1 MSQLHVNHIK
11 SQVESDYTNL
21 IDLSDTNAKDKQLE
35 NFFLTRALAAYSLE
49 HHSQITPRTAAES
62 IVDGSGDNG
71 IDAIYYDAKSKY
83 LFLVQSKWIHNG
95 KGQPENGEVKKF
107 ISGIKDLLNFRFD
120 RFNDKVKNKEVIIK
134 NAICDPKT
142 KYQIILTYTGIN
154 DLAEPSRRDFADLL
168 QELNDASELVY
179 LSIFN
184 QKRIHSSLVISSEN
198 LEPIDLTIQLKCF
211 GKITEPNI
219 GFYGQVNG
227 VEVYSWFDK
236 YRKRLFAKNIR
247 GVLGETDVNKEITQ
261 TLDENPEHFWFF
273 NNGITLISDSIE
285 KNMVGGASTDVGQ
298 FLCNNLSIVNG
309 AQTVSSIGKFGEENP
324 KKLENVYV
332 PVRII
337 QLNGAE
343 ENFGQKITKAN
354 NTQNRVKNRDF
365 VTFDLEQTRIREE
378 LLIDG
383 IDYRIS
389 RGEYENNDK
398 ISFELVESTTSLACA
413 SNDISIVVQLKREIG
428 VLWDDLENAPYKKLF
443 NPMVTGRFVYN
454 CVRTQRIIEQSIK
467 AKELLLESGRDKSI
481 VIHGNRVISMLVFN
495 TIDTKKYKEN
505 KFDFDN
511 PKLLEV
517 MDNKVSDIFELIK
530 GIIDSDYEKAIIVTL
545 FKNKTKTNDIFEKIK
560 VANNVYKK

>member
-11 SQVESDYTNL
+11 SQIESDYKDL
-21 IDLSDTNAKDKQLE
+21 IDLSDTSAKDKQLE
-35 NFFLTRALAAYSLE
+35 NFFLTRGLAAYSLQ

-83 LFLVQSKWIHNG
+83 LYFVQSKWIHNG
-95 KGQPENGEVKKF
+95 KGEPENGEVKKF
-107 ISGIKDLLNFRFD
+107 ISGIKDLLNFKFD

-179 LSIFN
+179 LSNFN

-261 TLDENPEHFWFF
+261 TLEENPEHFWFF
-273 NNGITLISDSIE
+273 NNGITLITDSIE
-285 KNMVGGASTDVGQ
+285 KNMVGGASTDVGH

-309 AQTVSSIGKFGEENP
+309 AQTVSSIGKFGEDNP
-324 KKLENVYV
+324 AKLEKVYV

-389 RGEYENNDK
+389 RGEYESNDK
-398 ISFELVESTTSLACA
+398 ISFELVESTTALACA

-443 NPMVTGRFVYN
+443 NPIVTGRFVYN

-467 AKELLLESGRDKSI
+467 TKESLLESGRDKSI

-495 TIDTKKYKEN
+495 TIDTKKYKES

-517 MDNKVSDIFELIK
+517 MEKKVLDIFELMK
-530 GIIDSDYEKAIIVTL
+530 NIIDSDYDKAIIVTL
-545 FKNKTKTNDIFEKIK
+545 FKNKKKTNDIFEKIK
-560 VANNVYKK
+560 VANTVYN

>member
-11 SQVESDYTNL
+11 SQIESDYKDL

-35 NFFLTRALAAYSLE
+35 NFFLTRGLAAYSLQ

-71 IDAIYYDAKSKY
+71 IDAIYYDPKSKY
-83 LFLVQSKWIHNG
+83 LYFVQSKWIHNG
-95 KGQPENGEVKKF
+95 KGEPENGEVKKF
-107 ISGIKDLLNFRFD
+107 ISGIKDLLNFKFD

-179 LSIFN
+179 LSNFN

-261 TLDENPEHFWFF
+261 TLEENPEHFWFF
-273 NNGITLISDSIE
+273 NNGITLITDSIE
-285 KNMVGGASTDVGQ
+285 KNMVGGASTDVGH

-309 AQTVSSIGKFGEENP
+309 AQTVSSIGKFGEDNP
-324 KKLENVYV
+324 AKLEKVYV

-389 RGEYENNDK
+389 RGEYESNDK
-398 ISFELVESTTSLACA
+398 ISFELVESTTALACA

-443 NPMVTGRFVYN
+443 NPIVTGRFVYN

-467 AKELLLESGRDKSI
+467 TKESLLESGRDKSI

-495 TIDTKKYKEN
+495 TIDTKKYKES
-505 KFDFDN
+505 KFDFEN
-511 PKLLEV
+511 PKLLDV
-517 MDNKVSDIFELIK
+517 MEKKVLDIFDLMK
-530 GIIDSDYEKAIIVTL
+530 DVIDSDYDKAIIVTL
-545 FKNKTKTNDIFEKIK
+545 FKNKKKTNDIFEKIK
-560 VANNVYKK
+560 VANTVYN

>member
-11 SQVESDYTNL
+11 SQIESDYKDL

-35 NFFLTRALAAYSLE
+35 NFFLTRGLAAYSLQ
-49 HHSQITPRTAAES
+49 HHSQITPKTAAES

-71 IDAIYYDAKSKY
+71 IDAIYYDAKNKY
-83 LFLVQSKWIHNG
+83 LYFVQSKWIHNG
-95 KGQPENGEVKKF
+95 KGEPENGEVKKF

-179 LSIFN
+179 LSNFN

-261 TLDENPEHFWFF
+261 TLEENPEHFWFF
-273 NNGITLISDSIE
+273 NNGITLITDSIE
-285 KNMVGGASTDVGQ
+285 KNMVGGASTDVGH

-309 AQTVSSIGKFGEENP
+309 AQTVSSIGKFGEDNP
-324 KKLENVYV
+324 AKLEKVYV

-389 RGEYENNDK
+389 RGEYESNDK
-398 ISFELVESTTSLACA
+398 ISFELVESTTALACA

-443 NPMVTGRFVYN
+443 NPIVTGRFVYN

-467 AKELLLESGRDKSI
+467 TKESLLDSGRDKSI

-495 TIDTKKYKEN
+495 TIDTKKYKES

-517 MDNKVSDIFELIK
+517 MEKKVLDIFELMK
-530 GIIDSDYEKAIIVTL
+530 DIIDSDYDKAIIVTL
-545 FKNKTKTNDIFEKIK
+545 FKNKRKTNDIFEKIK
-560 VANNVYKK
+560 VANNVYN